1 MGRRDNA
8 RMLRVKQGLEPGIH
22 NSQQF
27 INYVK
32 CKVCGV
38 VLPEYRVTEHFAK
51 YHSHIK
57 VNKEETSGITQGL

>member
-8 RMLRVKQGLEPGIH
+8 RVLRVKQGLEPGIH
-22 NSQQF
+22 NTSQF
-27 INYVK
+27 ITFVK

-38 VLPEYRVTEHFAK
+38 TLPEYRVEEHFAK

-57 VNKEETSGITQGL
+57 VKEESNG